1 MANLTV
7 VVDDALVKQAR
18 IRALHDGTSLSAKVR
33 EFLAA
38 YAHEAPRQPARS
50 ATAKL
55 MQAMKEVRAEAR
67 PEPLRK
73 GERPFKREASYEG
86 DFRRRG

>member
-18 IRALHDGTSLSAKVR
+18 IRALQDGTSLSAKVR

-38 YAHEAPRQPARS
+38 YAQEAPPRSARS
-50 ATAKL
+50 ATSKL

-67 PEPLRK
+67 PAALPK
-73 GERPFKREASYEG
+73 GAKPFERAALYEG
-86 DFRRRG
+86 EFRKRG